1 MGPALLIFFFT
12 YILIGGR
19 RLSLIPIG
27 RPAGALAGACA
38 MVVLGL
44 VSPSGLTPGEAFA
57 AVEPNTIGL
66 LLGMMLLAASLAEAG
81 IFEWSAS
88 WVVARRLSPV
98 KLLYVVTLGA
108 GVLSALLLNDSVC
121 LLFAPLVD
129 ATARRSRLPRIPYLL
144 ALAMGSNAG
153 SAMTLAGNPQNMLIA
168 HLSGISYSEYLLR
181 AGPAGL
187 LALLATAAM
196 LHAMHRTRLRSVPSD
211 PGEAGEALFG
221 GASLGDAAPPSTRAW
236 VPVICVVA
244 VSVAFA
250 AGANLAWA
258 SIAGAAV
265 VMLLR
270 GRDSGPLF
278 SRVSWTVLVF
288 FAALFILVAGL
299 QKAGVPRA
307 ALEAAAPHLPR
318 NEIAALGTLSL
329 ALVVGCQIISNVP
342 FILLIEPMIKTLPDP
357 VMAWTVAAVVST
369 LAGNL
374 TLLGSVAN
382 IIVVESAGAEKDL
395 GFRAYV
401 RVGAPV
407 TLVSTMVA
415 LGWLW
420 LTMPAR

>member
-1 MGPALLIFFFT
+1 
-12 YILIGGR
+12 
-19 RLSLIPIG
+19 
-27 RPAGALAGACA
+27 
-38 MVVLGL
+38 
-44 VSPSGLTPGEAFA
+44 
-57 AVEPNTIGL
+57 
-66 LLGMMLLAASLAEAG
+66 
-81 IFEWSAS
+81 
-88 WVVARRLSPV
+88 
-98 KLLYVVTLGA
+98 
-108 GVLSALLLNDSVC
+108 
-121 LLFAPLVD
+121 
-129 ATARRSRLPRIPYLL
+129 
-144 ALAMGSNAG
+144 
-153 SAMTLAGNPQNMLIA
+153 
-168 HLSGISYSEYLLR
+168 
-181 AGPAGL
+181 
-187 LALLATAAM
+187 
-196 LHAMHRTRLRSVPSD
+196 
-211 PGEAGEALFG
+211 
-221 GASLGDAAPPSTRAW
+221 
-236 VPVICVVA
+236 
-244 VSVAFA
+244 VAFA

-357 VMAWTVAAVVST
+357 VTAWTVAAVVST

-420 LTMPAR
+420 LTMPVR